1 MKFLGSEGESIAVQ
15 FLKKQGYAII
25 AHNYRTRI
33 GEIDIIAKD
42 GDTFVFVE
50 VKTRSNE
57 SFGAPYEAVNTAKRQ
72 KMKKVASLYLQKQK
86 KEFPARFDVI
96 SITCRQNGQK
106 AIRHIKDAFE
116 E

>member
-1 MKFLGSEGESIAVQ
+1 MKLLGSEGEAIAVQ
-15 FLKKQGYAII
+15 FLKKQGYTII
-25 AHNYRTRI
+25 AHNYKTRI

-42 GDTFVFVE
+42 DETIVFVE
-50 VKTRSNE
+50 VKTRSDDA
-57 SFGAPYEAVNTAKRQ
+57 FCAPYESVNTSKRQ
-72 KMKKVASLYLQKQK
+72 KIKNVASLYLQKQK